1 MPTPNPPHKDK
12 NTITS
17 NFHRINMIK
26 LAILPYENIE
36 FSDFE
41 INMHDVTYTADTLYL
56 LNELNPDIEYYF
68 ILGSDSIMSFFL
80 SWYRPDIILKYAK
93 LLTVRRDDESFDL
106 MDSKNQR
113 NRKTYNTTIGI
124 IDMKAMDIS
133 SGFIRTHSHEE
144 IKKLFRNQYINIL
157 SIMICILILTLTEP
171 GPLTK

>member
-1 MPTPNPPHKDK
+1 M
-12 NTITS
+12 
-17 NFHRINMIK
+17 
-26 LAILPYENIE
+26 
-36 FSDFE
+36 
-41 INMHDVTYTADTLYL
+41 
-56 LNELNPDIEYYF
+56 
-68 ILGSDSIMSFFL
+68 

-106 MDSKNQR
+106 MDSKIKEIE
-113 NRKTYNTTIGI
+113 KTYNTTIGI